1 MHTRKVLVPIGEVF
15 ENKKTY
21 LYTSV
26 ITNPNT
32 IHTSY
37 SFTVK
42 IAMFFQLQEL
52 MNIMHLQ

>member
-15 ENKKTY
+15 ENEKIY

-26 ITNPNT
+26 ITNPKT